1 MQHDVL
7 TYKDYA
13 EWASQSID
21 RISRDCEA
29 TAFHASGHGGQCVNT
44 TDSAVRMVHVP
55 SGIVVVSRESRS
67 QYRNRQI
74 CLQKLRKEFQQ
85 RSRPPEKRVKTKVPA
100 RARQKRL
107 RDKRFVARKK
117 ALRKPTM
124 DD

>member
-55 SGIVVVSRESRS
+55 SGIAVVSRESRS

>member
-13 EWASQSID
+13 GWASQSIE